1 MDHGPTQEVL
11 RSLCVK
17 AQCWGVF
24 KEGRKVHSRHQVVPV
39 WREENGTSPS
49 APRSDEEL
57 GVAVAQESGR
67 LLLQGR
73 GTGPGA
79 GCLHTMPGSLAYRK
93 PRLYPGFHLVNFAEE
108 DALST
113 WLMD

>member
-39 WREENGTSPS
+39 WRVENGTSPS

-79 GCLHTMPGSLAYRK
+79 GCFAYHAWEFSLQETK
-93 PRLYPGFHLVNFAEE
+93 IISWIPSG
-108 DALST
+108 
-113 WLMD
+113 